1 MMRSRT
7 ALIVSGGGFQGLS
20 LIKALRE
27 CAGTRV
33 LVVDCHSENVARYFA
48 DGFFQAP
55 LLSKPEEFLPFL
67 LALCK
72 QQSVDLILA
81 ATNFELDLLS
91 RNRDSFIAQGIEV
104 CVSDL
109 GLLRLAGDKLAFY
122 DWLRSEDLPCL
133 PFANTHQALAD
144 LGPLVSKVR
153 DGCGGRGVQIHPAG
167 AIPAGGEGSLAENLV
182 WQQYLPEFDE
192 YSVDFSVR
200 SSGSVSPLAF
210 RRRIRTLSGFAILCE
225 PGAPRAVRH
234 LAERTIQGLVEQGAR
249 GPLNLQLLNH
259 DGLCWVSDL
268 NARAGTSMPMS
279 LSAGSNPV
287 GFLLDDPAAEPTC
300 RDWPATARSL
310 RFLDERLIPELGLTD
325 VRGVV
330 FDLDDTLLDQK
341 AWMLSKLE
349 LTWAQESSGLPPR
362 EQFLGL
368 ALQIIEEGNRAHLFD
383 ALAQDLALSDEC
395 RLRLIDT
402 YRRALPA
409 EGRLYGDVLPGLV
422 QLRRLG
428 YRLAILTDNPAVSQ
442 RQKLQ
447 ACGLGDFVDAVVL
460 TGELGVS
467 KPAPQTFGRTASA
480 LSLEPQQLVMVGD
493 NLFRDIR
500 GALQAGFRHAFHVHR
515 AGSFFNFSHELAQRA
530 TGRMKNYSS
539 IRQLHELFWHL
550 PGLPLQAAPLPEG

>member
-1 MMRSRT
+1 MTRSPT

-27 CAGTRV
+27 CGDTRV
-33 LVVDCHSENVARYFA
+33 LVVDCHDENVARYFA
-48 DGFFQAP
+48 DGFYHAP
-55 LLSKPEEFLPFL
+55 LLSKPDEFLPFL
-67 LALCK
+67 LDLCK
-72 QQSVDLILA
+72 QQSVDLVFA
-81 ATNFELDLLS
+81 ATSFELDLLS
-91 RNRDSFIAQGIEV
+91 RNRGSFVSLGIEV

-109 GLLRLAGDKLAFY
+109 ELLRLAGDKLAFY
-122 DWLRSEDLPCL
+122 DWLRREDIPCL
-133 PFANTHQALAD
+133 PFSDTPQALVA

-153 DGCGGRGVQIHPAG
+153 DGCGGRGVQLHAAG
-167 AIPAGGEGSLAENLV
+167 AIPADGEGTVAANLV

-200 SSGSVSPLAF
+200 SSGEVSPLAF

-225 PGAPRAVRH
+225 PGAPQVVRQ
-234 LAERTIQGLVEQGAR
+234 LAQRTIQGLVRQGAR

-259 DGLCWVSDL
+259 AGQCWVSDL

-279 LSAGSNPV
+279 LPTGCNPV
-287 GFLLDDPAAEPTC
+287 SFLIKEPMAEQASHDLPAM
-300 RDWPATARSL
+300 ARSL
-310 RFLDERLIPELGLTD
+310 RFLDERLVPELGLSD

-341 AWMLSKLE
+341 SWMLSKLE
-349 LTWAQESSGLPPR
+349 LTWAQESSSLPPR

-383 ALAQDLALSDEC
+383 AIAQQLGLIEDC
-395 RLRLIDT
+395 RLRLIDS

-428 YRLAILTDNPAVSQ
+428 YRLAILTDNPAASQ

-447 ACGLGDFVDAVVL
+447 ACGLGDFVDAMVL

-467 KPAPQTFGRTASA
+467 KPAPLTFDASASA
-480 LSLEPQQLVMVGD
+480 LGLEPEQLVMVGD

-500 GALQAGFRHAFHVHR
+500 GALQAGFKHAFHVHR
-515 AGSFFNFSHELAQRA
+515 AGAFFNFSHELAQRA
-530 TGRMKNYSS
+530 TGRLSNYSS
-539 IRQLHELFWHL
+539 IRHLHELFWHL
-550 PGLPLQAAPLPEG
+550 PGLPAGAAALTRV